1 MSFDIIIFK
10 PTNPTIDDISAVED
24 VIPLGA
30 TDIVSKVF
38 NHAFPGC
45 IERAFISGNDF
56 SVELMLSGEPVESAH
71 LTLQFGQSWADKSE
85 RNFQVLLAEACRAL
99 GGVAFAVSDNSRI
112 AP

>member
-1 MSFDIIIFK
+1 MSFDIIILK
-10 PTNPTIDDISAVED
+10 PTDPTANDISAVED
-24 VIPLGA
+24 VTPLGT

-38 NHAFPGC
+38 NNAFPGC
-45 IERAFISGNDF
+45 TEGAFNSGYDF

-71 LTLQFGQSWADKSE
+71 LTLQFGQSWTDKSE

-99 GGVAFAVSDNSRI
+99 GVVAFATSDNSRI